1 MFWSDSCCPP
11 WQQARLISVEQLPT
25 EAVEPFLGSEGAA
38 VFARDPGVAG
48 QRAHKRVSP
57 IQAFRTFEAMA
68 DFAWA
73 TRVPG
78 QRTHQRVSP
87 RHLRTLAIGEQT
99 VPTRPAPGWDG
110 RA

>member
-1 MFWSDSCCPP
+1 MFSSDSWCLLCH
-11 WQQARLISVEQLPT
+11 QARLISVEQLPT

-48 QRAHKRVSP
+48 QRSHKRVSP
-57 IQAFRTFEAMA
+57 IQTFRTFEAMA
-68 DFAWA
+68 DYAWA
-73 TRVPG
+73 SGVAG
-78 QRTHQRVSP
+78 QRTHQPLRP
-87 RHLRTLAIGEQT
+87 RHLGTLAIGEQT